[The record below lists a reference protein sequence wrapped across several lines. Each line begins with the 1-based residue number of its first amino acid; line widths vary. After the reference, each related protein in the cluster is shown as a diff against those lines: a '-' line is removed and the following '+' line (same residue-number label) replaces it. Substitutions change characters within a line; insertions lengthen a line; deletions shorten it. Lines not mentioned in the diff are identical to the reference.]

1 MGGDEGRVGGRE
13 VEKSKRNGGR
23 EAEKGK
29 GGRQRREGTKK
40 GGRGGRERRR
50 EAGKGRGMEGWRG
63 QGRIGRG
70 SSGLS
75 QLQEKVRDHCLCR
88 GGAPGLRVCDLVS
101 LSLSILLSASSFS
114 SSSLNLSFSSETPS
128 LSYMRSLFISLSLDP
143 DSYFFPAPSF
153 LPRFPLVS
161 VALTSIYRLPR
172 LSQ

>member
-29 GGRQRREGTKK
+29 GKGGRQRREGTKK
-40 GGRGGRERRR
+40 GGRGERQGRVE
-50 EAGKGRGMEGWRG
+50 EWRG

-101 LSLSILLSASSFS
+101 LSLSILLSASFS